1 MTANEFIKK
10 TRKVHKFTGAFGDDF
25 KIEEKRPRVICAD
38 GYSVSMQVGDG
49 LYSEPREYGA
59 DYYSEVELGYP
70 NMEDELINE
79 YAECGWDDDDNRIY
93 NYTKTVYPYVPVEI
107 VDKLFEKHGG
117 IVNEF

>member
-10 TRKVHKFTGAFGDDF
+10 TRKVHRYIFDSTVVM
-25 KIEEKRPRVICAD
+25 EERRPRVICAD

-49 LYSEPREYGA
+49 LYSTPRVYGA
-59 DYYSEVELGYP
+59 DYYTAVELGYP
-70 NMEDELINE
+70 SMEDELING
-79 YAECGWDDDDNRIY
+79 YAEDYGDFTD
-93 NYTKTVYPYVPVEI
+93 TVYPYVPVEI

>member
-1 MTANEFIKK
+1 MTANEFIKA
-10 TRKVHKFTGAFGDDF
+10 TRKVYKFTGVFGDYF
-25 KIEEKRPRVICAD
+25 EIEDKRPRVLCAD
-38 GYSVSMQVGDG
+38 GYSVSMQVGDC
-49 LYSEPREYGA
+49 LYSEPRKNGA

-79 YAECGWDDDDNRIY
+79 YAECGWDDDNRIY
-93 NYTKTVYPYVPVEI
+93 NYTNTVYPYVPVEI